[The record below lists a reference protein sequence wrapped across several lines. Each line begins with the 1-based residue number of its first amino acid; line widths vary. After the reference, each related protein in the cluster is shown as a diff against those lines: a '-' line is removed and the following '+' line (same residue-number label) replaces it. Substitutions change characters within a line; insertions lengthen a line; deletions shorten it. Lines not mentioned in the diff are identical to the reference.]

1 MPRAQG
7 RTADVRRRCVEPVGG
22 GSCGREFRPPVR
34 DLEQVRCAEHREAPA
49 PVVLPDEVRV
59 VDVVRA
65 ELERCGSTRTVAGVI
80 ALRLALTLDDP
91 ELTPAQVSTIS
102 AQLERTMAPILA
114 AGPRLPDEGDTFA
127 ERLERKRAA
136 LEAAAS

>member
-1 MPRAQG
+1 MAG
-7 RTADVRRRCVEPVGG
+7 ERRRCLELVDGAR
-22 GSCGREFRPPVR
+22 CDRQFRPPLR
-34 DLEQVRCAEHREAPA
+34 DPDAVRCAEHREAPPRVEL
-49 PVVLPDEVRV
+49 PVEVRV

-65 ELERCGSTRTVAGVI
+65 ELERCRATRSVAGVI

-91 ELTPAQVSTIS
+91 DLTPAQVSTIS
-102 AQLERTMAPILA
+102 AQLERSMAPILA
-114 AGPRLPDEGDTFA
+114 SGPRLPDEGDAFA